1 MILCVRSQLTQNRTK
16 IFILDSLGNRH
27 PQAMKQLNKWLE
39 LEAMDKK
46 KLESVVPAITKLAPV
61 CLFPII
67 LTCKLCLTGYSG
79 ASTAQLL

>member
-1 MILCVRSQLTQNRTK
+1 
-16 IFILDSLGNRH
+16 
-27 PQAMKQLNKWLE
+27 MKQLNKWLE

-61 CLFPII
+61 RLCPVIPACCLF
-67 LTCKLCLTGYSG
+67 LTGYPG